1 MKNKLIFQ
9 YEENTDFVRVYV
21 SDGLE
26 PKKYVDIKVKKQML
40 QDKFGNKIEFRLDKD
55 FIDETFNSIL

>member
-9 YEENTDFVRVYV
+9 YKENTDFVRVYV

-26 PKKYVDIKVKKQML
+26 PKKYVDIKVEKQML
-40 QDKFGNKIEFRLDKD
+40 QDNFGNKIEFTLNKD
-55 FIDETFNSIL
+55 FIDERL

>member
-9 YEENTDFVRVYV
+9 YKENTDFVRVYV

-26 PKKYVDIKVKKQML
+26 PKKYVDIKVEKQML
-40 QDKFGNKIEFRLDKD
+40 QDNFGNKIEFTLNKD
-55 FIDETFNSIL
+55 FIDEIL

>member
-9 YEENTDFVRVYV
+9 YEENTDFVSVYF

-26 PKKYVDIKVKKQML
+26 PKKYVDIKVEKQML
-40 QDKFGNKIEFRLDKD
+40 QDNFGNKIEFRLDKD

>member
-40 QDKFGNKIEFRLDKD
+40 QDNFGNKIEFTLDKD
-55 FIDETFNSIL
+55 FIDKI

>member
-1 MKNKLIFQ
+1 M
-9 YEENTDFVRVYV
+9 
-21 SDGLE
+21 GLSL
-26 PKKYVDIKVKKQML
+26 KYVDIKVEKQML

>member
-9 YEENTDFVRVYV
+9 YKENTDFVRVYV

-26 PKKYVDIKVKKQML
+26 PKKYVDIKVEKQML
-40 QDKFGNKIEFRLDKD
+40 QDNFGNKIEFTLNKD
-55 FIDETFNSIL
+55 FIDETL